1 MCPAGG
7 QGECACIPD
16 GGYPGPPG
24 SKGYKGLPGLPGTPG
39 QKGEPGRKGDEGPR
53 GPPVKRDG
61 FTFNYQICFYN
72 GFIIFLL

>member
-1 MCPAGG
+1 MFCPAGW

-24 SKGYKGLPGLPGTPG
+24 PEGYKGLSGLPGTPG

-53 GPPVKRDG
+53 GPPVKRELNLLSTI
-61 FTFNYQICFYN
+61 TFV
-72 GFIIFLL
+72 L